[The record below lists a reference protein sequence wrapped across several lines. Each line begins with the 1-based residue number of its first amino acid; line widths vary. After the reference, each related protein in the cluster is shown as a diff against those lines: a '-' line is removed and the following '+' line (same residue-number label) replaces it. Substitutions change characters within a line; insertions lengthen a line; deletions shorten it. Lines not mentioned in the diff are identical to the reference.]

1 MKRHPIR
8 SIFTEFAGIL
18 PIEKIP
24 FRGKHRFIFPFW
36 HVVSDSKPA
45 HLSNLYQIL
54 SVSEFENDLDSLQRN
69 FRPATVEQVIRYSNS
84 TGIPDERLFF
94 PTFDDGLSECFYH
107 IAPILKKRG
116 TQAAFFVNPDFIDN
130 KSLFHRH
137 KASLILNRISAG
149 KINQAAKSEAE
160 NIIQQQG
167 KQQTLDTYLHRA
179 RFSDHATLDRLATIF
194 EIDFADFLAREKPY
208 MTLEQIRQLQS
219 DGFLIGAHSM
229 DHREFFESSELEIME
244 QIASSLTFLMKEINP
259 PVKSF
264 AFPFSDHRV
273 PDSVFERINSA
284 RIWDISFGTAGI
296 KDDIWRNH
304 IQRIPME
311 SEDTFRAS
319 QIIRREYLEYLL
331 KKISGRNKVS
341 RQ

>member
-8 SIFTEFAGIL
+8 SIFTEFAGTL
-18 PIEKIP
+18 PFEKVP

-36 HVVSDSKPA
+36 HVVSNSKPA
-45 HLSNLYQIL
+45 HISQLYQIP
-54 SVSEFENDLDSLQRN
+54 SVSGFENDLDFLHRN
-69 FRPATVEQVIRYSNS
+69 FRPATIEQVIEYSKG
-84 TGIPDERLFF
+84 TRLPDERFFF
-94 PTFDDGLSECFYH
+94 PTFDDGLSECFH
-107 IAPILKKRG
+107 QIAPILKRKG
-116 TQAAFFVNPDFIDN
+116 IQAAFFVNPDFIDN

-137 KASLILNRISAG
+137 KASLILNHISAG
-149 KINQAAKSEAE
+149 KINQAAKNEAE
-160 NIIQQQG
+160 NIVQQQE
-167 KQQTLDTYLHRA
+167 KPKTLDTFLHRA
-179 RFSDHATLDRLATIF
+179 RFSDHATLDRLAAVF

-208 MTLEQIRQLQS
+208 MTLDQIRQLQS
-219 DGFLIGAHSM
+219 DGFMIGAHSM
-229 DHREFFESSELEIME
+229 DHREFFESSESEMME
-244 QIASSLTFLMKEINP
+244 QITSSLAFLTKEINP
-259 PVKSF
+259 SVKSF

-273 PDSVFERINSA
+273 PDSVFERINSTQ
-284 RIWDISFGTAGI
+284 ICDLSFGTAGI
-296 KDDIWRNH
+296 KDDIWQNH